1 MREYKASLSYAI
13 VSPIKMELVAKMV
26 RWKSVKNAL
35 VLLDFLPKKA
45 GHILAKVISSAN
57 ANMLTWEG
65 SHANDAIISTIDV
78 GKGPSIKRMKFTS
91 RARIYG
97 YIRHR
102 SFVRVVLS
110 VK

>member
-13 VSPIKMELVAKMV
+13 SSPIKMELVAKMV
-26 RWKSVKNAL
+26 RWKSTSDAL
-35 VLLDFLPKKA
+35 TLLNFLPKKA
-45 GHILAKVISSAN
+45 GRTLAKVIASAYAN
-57 ANMLTWEG
+57 AKIGEWDDVQTVV
-65 SHANDAIISTIDV
+65 STIDV
-78 GKGPSIKRMKFTS
+78 GKGPSIKRMRFTS

-97 YIRHR
+97 YTQHR

>member
-13 VSPIKMELVAKMV
+13 VSPIKMELVAKMA
-26 RWKSVKNAL
+26 RWKSTTDAL
-35 VLLDFLPKKA
+35 TLLEFLPKKA
-45 GHILAKVISSAN
+45 GRILAKVIASAYAN
-57 ANMLTWEG
+57 AKVAEWNAVETV
-65 SHANDAIISTIDV
+65 ISTIDV
-78 GKGPSIKRMKFTS
+78 GKWPTIKRMRFTS

-97 YIRHR
+97 YVKHR

>member
-13 VSPIKMELVAKMV
+13 VSPIKMQLVAKMV
-26 RWKSVKNAL
+26 RWKNTTDAL
-35 VLLDFLPKKA
+35 TLLEFLPKKA
-45 GHILAKVISSAN
+45 GRILAKVIASAHAN
-57 ANMLTWEG
+57 AKSAEWETVETLV
-65 SHANDAIISTIDV
+65 SLVDV
-78 GKGPSIKRMKFTS
+78 GKGPTIKRMRFTS

-97 YIRHR
+97 YVKHR

>member
-26 RWKSVKNAL
+26 RWKSTTDAL
-35 VLLDFLPKKA
+35 TLLEFLPKKA
-45 GHILAKVISSAN
+45 GRILAKVIASAN
-57 ANMLTWEG
+57 ANAKVSEWDVVETV
-65 SHANDAIISTIDV
+65 ISTIDV
-78 GKGPSIKRMKFTS
+78 GKGPTIKRMRFTS

-97 YIRHR
+97 YVKHR
-102 SFVRVVLS
+102 SFVRVILS